1 MIIGLIKLMSRRSAL
16 KNHHPDMRRKRRAA
30 IGNMPERLEYKAL
43 LSGLVAHVQVRPT
56 IQAANN
62 LGQKQQDF
70 NPRRWQWLANTYWIV
85 SPKGLPAILF
95 NSNTGKIAPVQDQT
109 VYHITGYKD
118 GYFWGETVAQYS
130 SGGAP
135 SSAAIIGSVT
145 PEGKLMLNFVSPS
158 GVTMGIGTMTFKR
171 GAWTMENQMFTGTD
185 TSRIG
190 HWAYMVQS
198 KPGSKSFKN
207 LPFVNVS
214 VPTFLSN
221 YNLAKPTTI

>member
-1 MIIGLIKLMSRRSAL
+1 MLFGFCKNTVRRQKVQNQIPNARSQ
-16 KNHHPDMRRKRRAA
+16 RRAS
-30 IGNMPERLEYKAL
+30 IGNMPERLEEKAL
-43 LSGLVAHVQVRPT
+43 LSGLAPHVQKLAT
-56 IQAANN
+56 IQAANQH
-62 LGQKQQDF
+62 GQKARDYT
-70 NPRRWQWLANTYWIV
+70 PRRWQWLADTYWIV
-85 SPKGLPAILF
+85 PPKGLPAILF
-95 NSNTGKIAPVQDQT
+95 NAGNGKIAPVQDQT
-109 VYHITGYKD
+109 VYHITGYRD

-130 SGGAP
+130 NSGTP

-185 TSRIG
+185 TNRIG
-190 HWAYMVQS
+190 HWAYMVQT
-198 KPGSKSFKN
+198 KPGSKSFNN

-221 YNLAKPTTI
+221 YNLPKPTTV